1 MNLKS
6 RRFPPL
12 LRYSVP
18 AMMLGI
24 AIAMLWVSYIVETSA
39 ARRRVEEETARR
51 LRLLGSVLSDD
62 IENAIRNGQQARLST
77 TIAHAR
83 SDPDVT
89 LAVLFDGSNQVIATS
104 DYMLRSV
111 TVDKT
116 PFAPLAQAMDAARTK
131 QESMPARLS
140 ESELVLMVPV
150 SLSGAL
156 TLSASGNRGML
167 VVASDTTHTVAEAAA
182 AARRRAGVATDLVV
196 LLSLGAWL
204 LFKRMLLFRV
214 NHLAAAA
221 QRVGAGDFTANFELP
236 GRDELAVLS
245 MALTQMTSQLR
256 AHAEEVRG
264 SRSALE
270 ASHERFAAVAKATN
284 DIIWDWDPR
293 TDRVWRNDA
302 VKTVLGY
309 EAVETAQGLSWLR
322 NVASVDHERVE
333 ASFRTALASGSAT
346 WSSEYQLRRAD
357 GTLAYIFDRAIIVR
371 DESGLPVRMVGAMT
385 DITAQRRAEEGHQ
398 RLAAILEASPD
409 FVGTADANTF
419 QVTWINRAGRRML
432 GLSDDEDISHLR
444 VQDIQPAWVVASLL
458 DEMFSVAS
466 RGGVWSGEAALLQ
479 RDGQE
484 VPVLQAVVAHARA
497 DGHVEYLSTVA
508 RDIRDRKQLEAQLL
522 QSQKMESIGRLAGGV
537 AHDFN
542 NMLTAIIGYTELAKS
557 HLPED
562 HPAQHDLTNVYDAAQ
577 RSAALTRQLL
587 AFARKQ
593 VISPRPIDLNDLI
606 GRMESMLNRLLG
618 EHIRLETRLQP
629 NLCPSL
635 IDPGQFE
642 QVLMN
647 LAVNARDAMP
657 GGGALRIETTES
669 SLDDAWCQQHP
680 GSRPGAYGLVR
691 VSDNGVGMSREVM
704 AHLFEPF
711 FTTKPSGEGTGLGL
725 AMCYGIIQQSGG
737 NIVVS
742 SDPGRGTT
750 FDIYV
755 PRHAG
760 PAEPLRSLTGTTQP
774 ADNGSET
781 ILLVEDESF
790 VRELAHRSLSSR
802 GYRILSAVD
811 GLDAV
816 EIAKT
821 FSGKIDLVLS
831 DVVMPH
837 MGVAELSA
845 KLLQHRPGVR
855 LLFMSGYSESAIRR
869 NGVIDGARLIEKPFT
884 PESLARQVRDVLD
897 QPVAD

>member
-1 MNLKS
+1 MNLQS

-24 AIAMLWVSYIVETSA
+24 AISMLWISYIVETSA

-51 LRLLGSVLSDD
+51 LSVLGSVLSDD
-62 IENAIRNGQQARLST
+62 IENAVRNGQQSRLST

-89 LAVLFDGSNQVIATS
+89 LAVLFDGNNQVIASS
-104 DYMLRSV
+104 DYLLRSV
-111 TVDKT
+111 SVDKT
-116 PFAPLAQAMDAARTK
+116 PFAPLTEAMNAARAK
-131 QESMPARLS
+131 QGPVPARLS
-140 ESELVLMVPV
+140 DRELALMVPV
-150 SLSGAL
+150 TLSGAM
-156 TLSASGNRGML
+156 TLADSGSRGML
-167 VVASDTTHTVAEAAA
+167 VVASDTTHPVAEAAA

-221 QRVGAGDFTANFELP
+221 QRVGGGDFTANFELP

-309 EAVETAQGLSWLR
+309 EAIETAQGLSWLR
-322 NVASVDHERVE
+322 NVAAADHERVE
-333 ASFRTALASGSAT
+333 ASFRTALASGSST

-357 GTLAYIFDRAIIVR
+357 GSLAYIFDRAIIVR
-371 DESGLPVRMVGAMT
+371 DESGTPVRMVGAMT

-432 GLSDDEDISHLR
+432 GLTDEEDISHLR

-466 RGGVWSGEAALLQ
+466 RGGVWSGEAALLK

-497 DGHVEYLSTVA
+497 DGHVEYVSTVA

-557 HLPED
+557 HLPEE

-606 GRMESMLNRLLG
+606 GRVESMLNRLLG
-618 EHIRLETRLQP
+618 DHIQLDTRLQP
-629 NLCPSL
+629 DLCPAL

-657 GGGALRIETTES
+657 GGGALRIETTEA

-691 VSDNGVGMSREVM
+691 VSDNGVGMTRDVM

-742 SDPGRGTT
+742 SEPGRGTA

-755 PRHAG
+755 PKHAG
-760 PAEPLRSLTGTTQP
+760 PVEPMRSRAESAQR

-816 EIAKT
+816 EIART
-821 FSGKIDLVLS
+821 FSGRIDLVLS

>member
-1 MNLKS
+1 
-6 RRFPPL
+6 
-12 LRYSVP
+12 
-18 AMMLGI
+18 MLAI
-24 AIAMLWVSYIVETSA
+24 AIATLWISSLVETRA
-39 ARRRVEEETARR
+39 ARRRAEEELSRR
-51 LRLLGSVLSDD
+51 LRVLGAVLSDD
-62 IENAIRNGQQARLST
+62 IENAARHGQQARLWSS
-77 TIAHAR
+77 IAHAR

-89 LAVLFDGSNQVIATS
+89 LAVLFDGTDRVVASS
-104 DYMLRSV
+104 DYMLRST

-116 PFAPLAQAMDAARTK
+116 PVASLAGEISAAR
-131 QESMPARLS
+131 MRHGPAPARLS
-140 ESELVLMVPV
+140 ESQLALIVPV
-150 SLSGAL
+150 SLSGAM
-156 TLSASGNRGML
+156 TPNSSMGRGVL
-167 VVASDTTHTVAEAAA
+167 VLASDTTHSVAEAAA
-182 AARRRAGVATDLVV
+182 SARLRAAVATDLVV
-196 LLSLGAWL
+196 LLSLGAWV
-204 LFKRMLLFRV
+204 LFKRILLFRV

-221 QRVGAGDFTANFELP
+221 QRVGAGDFNADFELA
-236 GRDELAVLS
+236 GRDELALLS
-245 MALTQMTSQLR
+245 DELTRMTSQLKT
-256 AHAEEVRG
+256 HAEEVRG
-264 SRSALE
+264 SRLALE

-302 VKTVLGY
+302 VKTVLGH
-309 EAVETAQGLSWLR
+309 EATETDQGLSWLR
-322 NVASVDHERVE
+322 GVLSADHARVE
-333 ASFRTALASGSAT
+333 ASCRTALTSGALT

-357 GTLAYIFDRAIIVR
+357 GSIAHIFDRAIIVR
-371 DESGLPVRMVGAMT
+371 DETGQPVRMVGAMT
-385 DITAQRRAEEGHQ
+385 DITAQRRAEEEHK

-419 QVTWINRAGRRML
+419 QVTWINRAGRLMI

-444 VQDIQPAWVVASLL
+444 IQDIQPAWVVASLL

-466 RGGVWSGEAALLQ
+466 GGGVWSGEAALLH

-484 VPVLQAVVAHARA
+484 VPVLQAVVAHESA
-497 DGHVEYLSTVA
+497 DGRVEYLSAVA

-557 HLPED
+557 HLPEE
-562 HPAQHDLTNVYDAAQ
+562 HQAQQELTNVHDAAQ

-593 VISPRPIDLNDLI
+593 VIIPRAIDLNELI
-606 GRMESMLNRLLG
+606 GNMESMLNRLLG
-618 EHIRLETRLQP
+618 EHISLVTNLQP
-629 NLCPSL
+629 NLCTAL

-657 GGGALRIETTES
+657 SGGALRIETTEAL
-669 SLDDAWCQQHP
+669 LDDAWCQQHP

-691 VSDNGVGMSREVM
+691 VSDNGLGMTRDVM

-737 NIVVS
+737 NIIVS
-742 SDPGRGTT
+742 SEPGRGTT

-755 PRHAG
+755 PRHLG
-760 PAEPLRSLTGTTQP
+760 PAEPLRSMGGSAQP
-774 ADNGSET
+774 PDNGSET
-781 ILLVEDESF
+781 ILLVEDETF
-790 VRELAHRSLSSR
+790 VRELAQRSLSSR
-802 GYRILSAVD
+802 GYRILTAVD

-816 EIAKT
+816 EIART
-821 FSGKIDLVLS
+821 FQGQIDLVLS

-897 QPVAD
+897 QPAPGISEISSPPRPS